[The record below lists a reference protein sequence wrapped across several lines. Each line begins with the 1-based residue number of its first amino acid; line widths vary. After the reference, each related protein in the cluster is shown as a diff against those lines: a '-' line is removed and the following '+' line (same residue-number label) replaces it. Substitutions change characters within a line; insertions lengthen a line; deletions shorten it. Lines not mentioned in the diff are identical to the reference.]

1 MSWNGKTERRNPNS
15 ARPIVNTVA
24 WLQWDPLGAVGAVI
38 MVLLF
43 AVAAFVLFS
52 APGRPANR
60 WLAPLLVLEAFPGE
74 GGFVARLLT
83 DPGMQYAAEYGV
95 AEPSGAAFMFLLLGF
110 LGVALETPLVYP
122 LRRPIVQ
129 RFLVIAAI
137 LSAAVI
143 VFVPGAWTFGRTLG
157 LVTMA
162 VLLFSVVAAIDAY
175 RRTPPGTLIRKRAGA
190 YLLAFGTRDLAIF
203 WAIAPSIVGGDQ
215 PASWSLIWI
224 TLTLLYLGFLLYG
237 ILKTQL
243 FDIDLKLRWTVQKGT
258 VAAIFLAVF
267 FVAMQL
273 AENALNQRF
282 GWIWGGIG
290 AGLLLF
296 ALAPIMRIAE
306 RISKA
311 AVPQAKP
318 LDGLTGDERS
328 AFYADHVRAAWE
340 DGSLDRSDRALL
352 NTLRNRLG
360 LPIDTAARLE
370 LEITSQA

>member
-1 MSWNGKTERRNPNS
+1 M
-15 ARPIVNTVA
+15 A
-24 WLQWDPLGAVGAVI
+24 WLQWDPLGAVGAAI

-43 AVAAFVLFS
+43 AIAAFVLFS

-122 LRRPIVQ
+122 LRRPMVQ
-129 RFLVIAAI
+129 RFLVAAAI
-137 LSAAVI
+137 LVAATI
-143 VFVPGAWTFGRTLG
+143 VFVPGGLPFGRSFG
-157 LVTMA
+157 FFTMG
-162 VLLFSVVAAIDAY
+162 VLLFSLVAAIDAY
-175 RRTPPGTLIRKRAGA
+175 RRTPRGTLIRKRARA
-190 YLLAFGTRDLAIF
+190 YLLAFGTRDLAIL
-203 WAIAPSIVGGDQ
+203 WAIAPSILGVDQ
-215 PASWSLIWI
+215 PPSWSLIWI

-243 FDIDLKLRWTVQKGT
+243 FDIDMKLRWTVQKGT
-258 VAAIFLAVF
+258 VAAIFAAVF

-296 ALAPIMRIAE
+296 ALAPILRIAE

-318 LDGLTGDERS
+318 LDTLNRDERS
-328 AFYADHVRAAWE
+328 VFYADHVRAAWE
-340 DGSLDRSDRALL
+340 DGSIDRSDRALL
-352 NTLRNRLG
+352 NTLRGKLG
-360 LPIDTAARLE
+360 LTPDVAGRIE
-370 LEITSQA
+370 VEITSA